1 MKTSSSHWA
10 ACSLHICKLRV
21 KFLSPSGN
29 CTSNVLDNPY
39 KEDFERNALD
49 KFEGQDVLGECE
61 DFEAEEITSAAI
73 YHEGDDGWLGEH
85 LKIYLRSKCLK
96 RSF

>member
-29 CTSNVLDNPY
+29 CTSNILDNPD
-39 KEDFERNALD
+39 KEAFERNALD
-49 KFEGQDVLGECE
+49 KFSGDVLGECE
-61 DFEAEEITSAAI
+61 DFGAEEINSVTIS
-73 YHEGDDGWLGEH
+73 HEGEDGWIGVH
-85 LKIYLRSKCLK
+85 LKIFLRSKCLN
-96 RSF
+96 RF